1 MIEGSDYVGA
11 RSLGIEQTDTEH
23 RDEKAKSIGLLVGI
37 SDQLYFTTI
46 SRISNVYID
55 YIDGQWIAWRETHY
69 TGEIE
74 PSDVKVIA
82 KAATFDYVVMK
93 TKSYLE
99 FIRKI
104 RR

>member
-1 MIEGSDYVGA
+1 MGVN
-11 RSLGIEQTDTEH
+11 SLGADQTDTE
-23 RDEKAKSIGLLVGI
+23 RMNRKAKSIGLLVGI
-37 SDQLYFTTI
+37 SGQLYFTTI

-55 YIDGQWIAWRETHY
+55 HINGQWVAWREKHY

-99 FIRKI
+99 FIKKI